1 VISDLKELRVRLE
14 THLDILADEN
24 QGEPTTLG
32 LDMLS
37 AIDLL
42 NIMETG
48 NWKTVEE
55 VLKAWQSRDEESGKF
70 KPKLAP
76 PS

>member
-1 VISDLKELRVRLE
+1 MICDLKELRIRLE
-14 THLDILADEN
+14 THLDIIVDEN
-24 QGEPTTLG
+24 EGEPSTLG
-32 LDMLS
+32 LDLLS

-42 NIMETG
+42 NIETG

-55 VLKAWQSRDEESGKF
+55 VLKAWQSRDEQSGKF